1 MIKALNNAFERRN
14 KRQEENAKFA
24 REMAKEA
31 FKNKLL
37 IQREE
42 AKARMQQGILPSAE
56 SEAGLK
62 TRQESMIKSPEMQ
75 FEMPAEKVGRTSTGR
90 PVAKQT
96 TEADKQMSFMNA
108 YQRVI
113 SQGKTPPSWATKVFE
128 KYKAKQ
134 NQRMTG
140 KEGEEQFSFLEEETS
155 KKQPEKKSW
164 SWSNLFT
171 AENGQNANITKTPYK
186 QFGKDWYRKVSG
198 GWQLIEENEKKR
210 AGLQ

>member
-1 MIKALNNAFERRN
+1 MDRRVMIKALNNAFERRN

-113 SQGKTPPSWATKVFE
+113 SQGKTPPS
-128 KYKAKQ
+128 
-134 NQRMTG
+134 
-140 KEGEEQFSFLEEETS
+140 
-155 KKQPEKKSW
+155 
-164 SWSNLFT
+164 
-171 AENGQNANITKTPYK
+171 
-186 QFGKDWYRKVSG
+186 
-198 GWQLIEENEKKR
+198 
-210 AGLQ
+210 